1 MQKVKKF
8 LYNTMMS
15 LLLPVGIMLIF
26 GLASHGRTLSWRMIY
41 VTMQQCIVTAILSM
55 AVVGHLTL
63 GFWDFSAGGV
73 VIASAII
80 GGNLMKMTNT
90 GVFGIIIFC
99 VLIGVL
105 LSSLTGFLNN
115 KLKVPLLVLTIGLI
129 FIYETMPRIFFVEGI
144 TIRDKFTVLA
154 SAPWNFIVLAA
165 MAALL
170 HVIHNHTAY
179 GHNIK
184 ALGGSSTIAKAAGLN
199 SDRIIQM
206 NFTIAGL
213 FLGVGSAMY
222 LSENGQILNVAPLDS
237 AGLVFSGL
245 MAYFISHFLSRY
257 CPLAIGLIIGAF
269 TMAFL
274 SNGFVA
280 LGLPATM
287 QTITTGLFLLVLLA
301 YSANSARFT
310 RWKMDRARVK
320 KLNASV

>member
-1 MQKVKKF
+1 MQKLKKI
-8 LYNTMMS
+8 LYNIIMTM
-15 LLLPVGIMLIF
+15 LLPVGVVLIF
-26 GLASHGRTLSWRMIY
+26 GIASRGRTLNWKMIY

-90 GVFGIIIFC
+90 GVIGIVVFC
-99 VLIGVL
+99 LLLGVG

-129 FIYETMPRIFFVEGI
+129 FIYETMPRLFFVGGI
-144 TIRDKFTVLA
+144 TIRDKFTILA
-154 SAPWNFIVLAA
+154 SAPWNFIVLGI
-165 MAALL
+165 MAVLL

-184 ALGGSSTIAKAAGLN
+184 AMGGSSTIAKAAGLN
-199 SDRIIQM
+199 REKIIQK
-206 NFTIAGL
+206 NFTIAGI
-213 FLGVGSAMY
+213 FLGVGAVMY

-237 AGLVFSGL
+237 SSLVFSGL
-245 MAYFISHFLSRY
+245 MSYFISHFLSRY
-257 CPLAIGLIIGAF
+257 CPLAIGLIVGSF

-280 LGLPATM
+280 LGLPATL
-287 QTITTGLFLLVLLA
+287 QTVTTGLFLLGLLT
-301 YSANSARFT
+301 YSANSARFAKW
-310 RWKMDRARVK
+310 RADRARAK
-320 KLNASV
+320 RLNTQA